1 MSMLLRNFNRAFTVI
16 RLQQFGRPRLASVAS
31 LELPR
36 DSIFHY
42 LPSAVTEIG
51 PSQTL
56 PIIDKA
62 EKLVLVNHITK
73 YPEDGMIGRP
83 IALTMPIERDVIHYH
98 RVNRKLR
105 RMRDDNLV
113 LKDPRTLVV
122 ENYCLLSKSYRYQP
136 TLMSWYEQWH
146 NVYTT
151 FIDRLAEDT
160 AKYNRQNYVI
170 LNVPDIIPSIV
181 KMKRAETR
189 RDNVALDEFRDP
201 NTLMMLDLWTWLGVN
216 KNKSMLSKLSAEQIK
231 KVNFILVYKD
241 RFLNLNL
248 GELSFWRKDED
259 NTGMVKPDQMQR
271 RLYVTATQIAVNGVE
286 MVPATPNT
294 VPEVTTEDTPVET
307 PEIRAERDED
317 EVDEITAVINDAIG
331 VKVLEPTELDIADID
346 ASDLDSINN
355 EIAEF
360 ENIKIDED
368 ENFEVVVKQT
378 EEIEEEDS
386 EKPLTLEESVLKACD
401 SFIEAGMLTTKEY
414 QRITEQA
421 SNYRKIENPFGEGL
435 LVDML
440 EVPKAALEVKEEVLF
455 DDPTILDKTMLKTT
469 NANMTKQYIEEVLPR
484 DICSSVVS
492 IQKAGVI
499 VSDYNVEH
507 VVDAANRLQVHTLKV
522 TPVNGESATLRFT
535 TPWLDEEGY
544 WTANDI
550 TYTMR
555 KQRVDFY

>member
-1 MSMLLRNFNRAFTVI
+1 
-16 RLQQFGRPRLASVAS
+16 
-31 LELPR
+31 
-36 DSIFHY
+36 
-42 LPSAVTEIG
+42 
-51 PSQTL
+51 
-56 PIIDKA
+56 
-62 EKLVLVNHITK
+62 
-73 YPEDGMIGRP
+73 
-83 IALTMPIERDVIHYH
+83 
-98 RVNRKLR
+98 
-105 RMRDDNLV
+105 
-113 LKDPRTLVV
+113 
-122 ENYCLLSKSYRYQP
+122 
-136 TLMSWYEQWH
+136 
-146 NVYTT
+146 
-151 FIDRLAEDT
+151 
-160 AKYNRQNYVI
+160 
-170 LNVPDIIPSIV
+170 
-181 KMKRAETR
+181 
-189 RDNVALDEFRDP
+189 
-201 NTLMMLDLWTWLGVN
+201 
-216 KNKSMLSKLSAEQIK
+216 
-231 KVNFILVYKD
+231 VYKD

-259 NTGMVKPDQMQR
+259 NAGMVKPDQMQR

-440 EVPKAALEVKEEVLF
+440 EVNIPASMKLSQAFSTDYSKVRGRSLSSSSISSVCFTTTSKF
-455 DDPTILDKTMLKTT
+455 SSSSILMFSNSAISLLMESRSDASISAISNSVGSNTLTPIASLIT
-469 NANMTKQYIEEVLPR
+469 AVISSTSSSSRSARISGVSTGV
-484 DICSSVVS
+484 SSVVTS
-492 IQKAGVI
+492 GTVLGVAGTI
-499 VSDYNVEH
+499 S
-507 VVDAANRLQVHTLKV
+507 
-522 TPVNGESATLRFT
+522 TPFT
-535 TPWLDEEGY
+535 
-544 WTANDI
+544 AI
-550 TYTMR
+550 
-555 KQRVDFY
+555 